1 MPSSKAERVSF
12 AETAGKIPTFEE
24 RNASRHLT
32 RHFNGKGVYDKCPQV
47 WSSFHRAG
55 FDEHLASNPDE
66 DLVGMSVRA
75 GMTLFVFMSM
85 ASSALAFVG
94 GGSLRVR
101 SVRPMQIAPRMV
113 VGEEFSAA
121 ISETINSVDLPAV
134 LLAKS
139 KADELLDEV
148 AVVHI

>member
-1 MPSSKAERVSF
+1 M
-12 AETAGKIPTFEE
+12 G
-24 RNASRHLT
+24 
-32 RHFNGKGVYDKCPQV
+32 
-47 WSSFHRAG
+47 
-55 FDEHLASNPDE
+55 
-66 DLVGMSVRA
+66 
-75 GMTLFVFMSM
+75 
-85 ASSALAFVG
+85 VG

-139 KADELLDEV
+139 KADELLDEFASV
-148 AVVHI
+148 FPIVFVGALLVGLGYQYVKNTIRREELDINFPELPEGSGTIFLYGRVRAWRCVLPCAGAGTPGGALGLG